1 MRGFVNHER
10 GPRTWICHTYREGV
24 MVVPFAVHMVWGDAE
39 QSDKTV
45 LEEDARR
52 AEPTPTSV

>member
-1 MRGFVNHER
+1 QR

-24 MVVPFAVHMVWGDAE
+24 MVVPFAVHMVWRDAE